1 MNASSSRGDGGAYLW
16 CPRLPLG
23 LPTTEHDKA
32 DAGVEVAVKTWT
44 ELSLRPMT
52 SAEETKEYTVTMQVN
67 DYAFGPTVEVEE
79 TYSVQPPLTTTA
91 EEAKR
96 LEMFDMLAT
105 PEEIAQASTAKAK
118 AKEDAEDA
126 ATATATA
133 TVVPAS
139 ATESR
144 LLKRDAR
151 TGYVK
156 KIVRC
161 VTGMRSAENNT
172 FDVEFT
178 DDSRGTMSRQ
188 QLKVR
193 RKKDGKKRK
202 IVDKSRRME

>member
-1 MNASSSRGDGGAYLW
+1 M
-16 CPRLPLG
+16 
-23 LPTTEHDKA
+23 
-32 DAGVEVAVKTWT
+32 
-44 ELSLRPMT
+44 
-52 SAEETKEYTVTMQVN
+52 EYTVTMQVN

-96 LEMFDMLAT
+96 LEMFDVLAT
-105 PEEIAQASTAKAK
+105 LEEIAQASTAKAK
-118 AKEDAEDA
+118 AKEDAKAE
-126 ATATATA
+126 ATATA

-144 LLKRDAR
+144 LLKRDAK

-161 VTGMRSAENNT
+161 VTGMRSAEINT

-178 DDSRGTMSRQ
+178 DDSRGTLSRQ

-193 RKKDGKKRK
+193 RKKEEEEE
-202 IVDKSRRME
+202 IKSR